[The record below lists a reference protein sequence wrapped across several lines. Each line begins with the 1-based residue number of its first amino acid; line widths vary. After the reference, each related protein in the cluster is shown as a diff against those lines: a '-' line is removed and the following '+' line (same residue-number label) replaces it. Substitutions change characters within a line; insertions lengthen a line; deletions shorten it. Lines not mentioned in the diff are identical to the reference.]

1 LEALKKKLQEE
12 ITALE
17 YELKVELPREI
28 ARARA
33 FGDLSENAEYHAA
46 KDRQKF
52 VDARLSQLKGRMMSF
67 SMIDMSKIP
76 HGKVGLGSEVL
87 VLDVKKDE
95 EFVYHLVTSEEL
107 DVQKGFIST
116 TSPIGRGLLGKEPGD
131 VVKITIPDGVK
142 EFEILKIT
150 TIHDLAG

>member
-1 LEALKKKLQEE
+1 LEELKKKLQEE

-52 VDARLSQLKGRMMSF
+52 VDARLSQLKMRMQNF
-67 SMIDMSKIP
+67 SMIDVSKIP
-76 HGKVGLGSEVL
+76 HGKVGLGSEVK
-87 VLDVKKDE
+87 VLDVVKDE
-95 EFVYHLVTSEEL
+95 EITYRLVTSEET
-107 DVQKGFIST
+107 DVTKGLIST

-131 VVKITIPDGVK
+131 VVKITIPGGVK
-142 EFEILKIT
+142 ELEILKLS
-150 TIHDLAG
+150 TIHDLP

>member
-1 LEALKKKLQEE
+1 MEALKKKLQDE
-12 ITALE
+12 ITKLE
-17 YELKVELPREI
+17 HELKVDLPREI

-76 HGKVGLGSEVL
+76 HGKVGLGSEVV

-95 EFVYHLVTSEEL
+95 EFIYHLVTSEEL